1 MKKFLSVFI
10 MITALSMSACGTSE
24 QQTQAQTSENITKT
38 AVVVEEEKENA
49 AEGSEKAVVSADNSV
64 IYDKDGIKIT
74 VSEVKLSEEYAEMD
88 ITFENNTDD
97 EVHFSGTKYF
107 AVNGYSVP
115 FTLFSS
121 VEAGN
126 SDTETVSFGKF
137 VFDKFG
143 FTDIADV
150 EFIITANDSS
160 YNTIF
165 EELFRI
171 ETDKHD
177 SYDYD
182 TDTYLEQLKA
192 GISPKYGYETADL
205 SEDKIYDGGGFS
217 IISETIFKTEN
228 GNSLWLEAVNN
239 SEDTVYV
246 VIPDIFINGVYTSE
260 SEDIYL
266 PAGRKK
272 IIEIDTEYI
281 FPYDTFELLGY
292 DGLENIGLSCAV
304 YDKDYNSIS
313 EGKAITLDYS
323 DKKTPVDTSGDEV
336 YNNDGV
342 RIISKGIAKD
352 PEGEDGVLLFLV
364 ENKNDEEIYIGDD
377 YDGTIMLNGKEE
389 YFVIGASVP
398 AGEYGLLTVEISE
411 YDLKV
416 KEVGLT
422 SIDDLKSFIADI
434 CVYGDNIDSKGRIE
448 VNY

>member
-1 MKKFLSVFI
+1 M
-10 MITALSMSACGTSE
+10 
-24 QQTQAQTSENITKT
+24 
-38 AVVVEEEKENA
+38 
-49 AEGSEKAVVSADNSV
+49 VSADNSV

-217 IISETIFKTEN
+217 IISETLFKTED

-246 VIPDIFINGVYTSE
+246 VISDIFINGVYTSE
-260 SEDIYL
+260 SENVYL
-266 PAGRKK
+266 PAGRKE
-272 IIEIDTEYI
+272 IIEINTKYI
-281 FPYDTFELLGY
+281 FPYDKFELLGY
-292 DGLENIGLSCAV
+292 DGLENICLSCAV
-304 YDKDYNSIS
+304 YDKNYN
-313 EGKAITLDYS
+313 A
-323 DKKTPVDTSGDEV
+323 
-336 YNNDGV
+336 
-342 RIISKGIAKD
+342 
-352 PEGEDGVLLFLV
+352 
-364 ENKNDEEIYIGDD
+364 
-377 YDGTIMLNGKEE
+377 
-389 YFVIGASVP
+389 
-398 AGEYGLLTVEISE
+398 
-411 YDLKV
+411 
-416 KEVGLT
+416 
-422 SIDDLKSFIADI
+422 
-434 CVYGDNIDSKGRIE
+434 
-448 VNY
+448 